1 MMGYEMIGV
10 SDQNG
15 RTYESKYG
23 TYSKDTGF
31 VLSDLSKS
39 MIKEELL
46 DNLFHENCWS
56 LKQESKKMTREDIEK
71 ELGYKIEIVPEENK
85 SYSGLTR
92 RDSDNISLFDKML
105 LEVLSQ
111 DWRLYDR

>member
-1 MMGYEMIGV
+1 MMSYEMIGV
-10 SDQNG
+10 SDQND

-23 TYSKDTGF
+23 TYSKKTGF

-56 LKQESKKMTREDIEK
+56 LKQETKKMTKEEIEK
-71 ELGYKIEIVPEENK
+71 ELGYKIEIIPDSSIK
-85 SYSGLTR
+85 SINR
-92 RDSDNISLFDKML
+92 KDNTSLFIK
-105 LEVLSQ
+105 E
-111 DWRLYDR
+111 LYDMFEKG